1 VLDFKQE
8 NTTFGLKIPKFQF
21 FKRTKLVGAIIWKS
35 KTVSASAM
43 SHKTANYGVFL
54 ILPDVPANRWNL
66 GILE

>member
-1 VLDFKQE
+1 V
-8 NTTFGLKIPKFQF
+8 NIPKFQF

-35 KTVSASAM
+35 KTVSASA
-43 SHKTANYGVFL
+43 KPRETANYGVFL